1 MMSDYINRE
10 EAIKTIM
17 GQPPE
22 AHYPSWYAEQLKRV
36 PAANIVQDS
45 HEQFELCSKQSG
57 GKQYCPIS
65 VFGGNRFAPL
75 ECIEMDCRWWRA
87 YAQDCSVPL
96 IADILTDSSINQSIF
111 KNEEE

>member
-1 MMSDYINRE
+1 MSDYINRE

-22 AHYPSWYAEQLKRV
+22 AYYPSWYAEQLKRV

-45 HEQFELCSKQSG
+45 QQSRG
-57 GKQYCPIS
+57 GQYCPIS

-96 IADILTDSSINQSIF
+96 IADILTDSSINQIIF
-111 KNEEE
+111 KNEEG

>member
-1 MMSDYINRE
+1 MQKYIDAERLKLCFHKNVAYGDAFDEIIDMQPAVEIRE
-10 EAIKTIM
+10 
-17 GQPPE
+17 
-22 AHYPSWYAEQLKRV
+22 
-36 PAANIVQDS
+36 DS
-45 HEQFELCSKQSG
+45 HDKIKITIEKSDAKR
-57 GKQYCPIS
+57 YCPIS

-96 IADILTDSSINQSIF
+96 IADILTDSSINQIIF